1 MIFINGALK
10 NASNPLNKKI
20 SDIYGDECLYGELND
35 IIFKNIWTKKDVASF
50 RMFLKNKRD
59 LLKYN

>member
-10 NASNPLNKKI
+10 NASNPLNMKI

-35 IIFKNIWTKKDVASF
+35 IIFKNI
-50 RMFLKNKRD
+50 
-59 LLKYN
+59 

>member
-1 MIFINGALK
+1 MKDFDDNLYNSMIFINGALK

-35 IIFKNIWTKKDVASF
+35 IIFKNI
-50 RMFLKNKRD
+50 
-59 LLKYN
+59 